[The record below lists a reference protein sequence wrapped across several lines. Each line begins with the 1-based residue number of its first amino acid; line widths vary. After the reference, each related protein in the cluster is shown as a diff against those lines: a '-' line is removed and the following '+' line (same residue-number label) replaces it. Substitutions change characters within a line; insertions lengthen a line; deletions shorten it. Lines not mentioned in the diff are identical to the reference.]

1 MSRRYSGSILSA
13 IAAVVILAWQGS
25 FVVADEN
32 AKKFIVKPAQD
43 SKTTERDPFEVP
55 NGTIEELQK
64 YIDGL
69 NKIHP
74 SSSLRPA
81 VTELHKKRA
90 AAQQNACDKILAAK
104 PTPEQAQAAIR
115 LKVAAL
121 TVLGRLG
128 NPMAQAELEATVDQV
143 EKLGLKE
150 MIREVQLA
158 ALENRAEQASAM
170 PEAEYGKLVQRLKV
184 FLETGPID
192 SPSAKLAV
200 NVAMSAE
207 LSNRSQL
214 ACNAYRVL
222 GTVLAASKD
231 EKAAST
237 AAPMLGAA
245 RRLDLV
251 GKPFVLEGSTVA
263 GKPLDWKKYRGKVV
277 LVDFFATWC
286 GPCRQEMPNL
296 TKCYNAYHKR
306 GFEVVRI
313 SIDRDRKA
321 IVDFVEKEKHP
332 WTILLD
338 RNEARGT
345 DKSMAT
351 YYGIFALPQMILVGQ
366 DGKVLALNVRGE
378 QLGKKLEEL
387 LGPTE
392 EEKGTKKGANSA
404 EKAGSL
410 RLLHLD

>member
-1 MSRRYSGSILSA
+1 MLHRSSRG
-13 IAAVVILAWQGS
+13 ILAALGPVAVLAWLGAS
-25 FVVADEN
+25 VVADEN
-32 AKKFIVKPAQD
+32 TKKSLVPPVQE
-43 SKTTERDPFEVP
+43 SKAADKDPFDVP

-81 VTELHKKRA
+81 VAELHKKRA
-90 AAQQNACDKILAAK
+90 TAQRNACDKILAAK
-104 PTPEQAQAAIR
+104 PTPEQAQAAVR
-115 LKVAAL
+115 LKVASLA
-121 TVLGRLG
+121 VLGRLG
-128 NPMAQAELEATVDQV
+128 DPTAQTDLESTVDQV

-150 MIREVQLA
+150 MIRDVQLA

-170 PEAEYGKLVQRLKV
+170 PDAEYGKFVERLKV
-184 FLETGPID
+184 FLQRGPID
-192 SPSAKLAV
+192 TTSAKLAV
-200 NVAMSAE
+200 NVAMAAE
-207 LSNRSQL
+207 LSNRPRL
-214 ACNAYRVL
+214 AVDAYREL
-222 GTVLAASKD
+222 GTVLATSKD
-231 EKAAST
+231 EKATDT
-237 AAPMLGAA
+237 AATMLGAA

-263 GKPLDWKKYRGKVV
+263 GKPLDWKKYEGKIV
-277 LVDFFATWC
+277 LIDFFATWC
-286 GPCRQEMPNL
+286 GPCRQEIPNI
-296 TKCYNAYHKR
+296 TKCYKAYHKR
-306 GFEVVRI
+306 GFDVVRI

-345 DKSMAT
+345 DNSMAT
-351 YYGIFALPQMILVGQ
+351 YYGIFAIPQMILVGK

-387 LGPTE
+387 LGPAE
-392 EEKGTKKGANSA
+392 EERSTKRSANSA
-404 EKAGSL
+404 ENAGK
-410 RLLHLD
+410 